1 MHLAFFTLHR
11 CLFLSYNKDILNC
24 SRPCAS
30 QIDQLTNWPF
40 HAIHLLPRC
49 SLSQLYGST
58 PYNQGQWNTL
68 YFFFFFGLPRLI
80 RGFRWGS
87 FTSCTL
93 FINLHCHS
101 AWVKLIS
108 DSKRWNN
115 SVACIGETTAL
126 AAKRLGL
133 QNVYYPVQP
142 GLEG

>member
-1 MHLAFFTLHR
+1 MHWTFFTIHR
-11 CLFLSYNKDILNC
+11 CFYLSCNKDILNC
-24 SRPCAS
+24 SCPCAS
-30 QIDQLTNWPF
+30 QIDHF
-40 HAIHLLPRC
+40 IHLLPRC
-49 SLSQLYGST
+49 SLSQLHGYT

-80 RGFRWGS
+80 MGFWWGS
-87 FTSCTL
+87 FTPCTL

-101 AWVKLIS
+101 AWVKLLL

-126 AAKRLGL
+126 AGKRLGL
-133 QNVYYPVQP
+133 QNVYYPAQP